1 MATAQPPTSVREASP
16 ARGCLHLRFGWC
28 ADVEVGVG
36 QPTAI
41 ATGRAGVPG
50 SEGPSEAV

>member
-16 ARGCLHLRFGWC
+16 ARGCLPLGWGG
-28 ADVEVGVG
+28 DVEVGVG

>member
-16 ARGCLHLRFGWC
+16 ARGCPC
-28 ADVEVGVG
+28 ALGSCGDVEVGVG